1 MWLNELKIAIVQ
13 KDVVQLEKLLDETPQ
28 LEKKEDIES
37 ALYLFKAAI
46 DVLESLKAETADSMH
61 QIKKNI
67 DFLNSTK
74 RDSIKNLDITS

>member
-1 MWLNELKIAIVQ
+1 MWLNELKVAIIQ
-13 KDVVQLEKLLDETPQ
+13 KDVAQLEKLLDETPQ

-37 ALYLFKAAI
+37 AIYLFKAAI
-46 DVLESLKAETADSMH
+46 ELLETLKSETATSMK

-74 RDSIKNLDITS
+74 RDSINSLDITS